1 MTRSALAVLF
11 TLCFAT
17 ANLAVA
23 APEPADPKKQTSFG
37 LYVTALEAGEL
48 KLQHE
53 NEALFVDVRDPVE
66 IMFTGFTH
74 AVDINIPFKLVDR
87 NQWNEKKGRYDIKTN
102 SNFESDIDAALK
114 ARGLT
119 KRAPI
124 ILMCRSGGTRG
135 APATKLLEGKGYTTV
150 YVVTDGFEGT
160 KIKDGDKKGWRLVN
174 GWKNS
179 GQSWGYKLVKEK
191 MYLPSEPGTE

>member
-1 MTRSALAVLF
+1 MFSAF
-11 TLCFAT
+11 T
-17 ANLAVA
+17 NV
-23 APEPADPKKQTSFG
+23 
-37 LYVTALEAGEL
+37 
-48 KLQHE
+48 
-53 NEALFVDVRDPVE
+53 
-66 IMFTGFTH
+66 
-74 AVDINIPFKLVDR
+74 VDINIPFKLVDR
-87 NQWNEKKGRYDIKTN
+87 NQWNEKKGRYDINTN

-179 GQSWGYKLVKEK
+179 GQPWGYKLVKEK
-191 MYLPSEPGTE
+191 MYLPSQPGTE